1 MVTPQKIGAVYV
13 YDQPNIGHQ
22 DYDVPPSR
30 YFTADGTNS
39 PGRGV
44 SPQSRGVSP
53 QPRGV
58 SPQPNYS
65 APIPFQH
72 RQPYQTPISRD
83 VPLSKDDLHN
93 KGGTRGSGKLPQQ
106 HSAEELYD
114 IPPAQQAGNIP
125 ALATYDVLPPSRVSN
140 ISMMSTGS
148 TMSGS
153 MSSQSLPV
161 GSATASSCGSARSS
175 FEIHPQDLYDV
186 PPKPKAIG
194 AFPPQDRKSAE
205 LMELYDTPPKFT
217 EKITRPEISAKDIY
231 DTPPKGGTPKG
242 VAQELYDTPKRDSR
256 NARASS
262 RDSGIISEK
271 HLSIY
276 DMPDEEQQASELYD
290 VPSNN
295 APTSQHK
302 TAGGNGNQGI
312 VRGLQATK
320 TSVSGSVYDIPPQV
334 TRDSAIS
341 LRSDADSSA
350 DDVINRLSTCSMDSK
365 SSDMSNV
372 PYDELLLDLDSA
384 MELLVKLQQDVQ
396 STSTKL
402 LSFVSSTWR
411 QKENLEPKF
420 YEVKQACYNVKNS
433 VKEFVDFSQGTL
445 ANSAKAEDKKL
456 SKKLAKQLEP
466 LQDTYISICK
476 SIKHLDDF
484 NWHIARLTS
493 TAHDPTQD
501 DLGDIVT
508 LVKDVPYVVR
518 TLASFIQGNSVLLF
532 QRSHKLDTVTIPG
545 DNSSVDNT
553 DNSQMPVYAQP
564 NKPKPPPVKP
574 KPKVAEGQKE
584 GPPVL
589 TRGSNRTS
597 PEKSNQDQNGVCRTS
612 SIQDRPLPPPPPG
625 GDAEHTSS
633 SPSTRPLSADSLHKA
648 GEQPVIYDVPKS
660 QQPDSDVYAND
671 SLEWL
676 EDYDYVALDTKQK
689 SQQCSSAWPVAS
701 RASTGGVISPHGDV
715 RKSSEEIQHQMQS
728 DGSGKQQQQQQQIK
742 TIAQSNSTE
751 PAAVPGSDLQVNQ
764 GQAQSHSGTAG
775 SPTSPTTGEGDGGL
789 SAKFKERLE
798 KLQQKG
804 IASTPEKNGDKIN
817 TDSSNY
823 IAPSK
828 LPHIRL
834 EENDKQILAFYAPQV
849 ENHSG
854 VLINAIDAFFQSI
867 EYNQPPK
874 NFIAHSKFVVLAAH
888 KMVYIADTLHRNIT
902 NEEVRNKIMACANY
916 LCDNLK
922 TTVTSTKNAAL
933 QYPSVQAVQDMVD
946 KVVDVSHTANELKLV
961 ILQASAL

>member
-1 MVTPQKIGAVYV
+1 MLTMWFPMYLQVVTPQKVGTVYV

-30 YFTADGTNS
+30 YFTADGSNS

-44 SPQSRGVSP
+44 SPQPAYAS
-53 QPRGV
+53 
-58 SPQPNYS
+58 
-65 APIPFQH
+65 PIPLQH
-72 RQPYQTPISRD
+72 RQPFQTPISRD
-83 VPLSKDDLHN
+83 VPLSKEEIKL
-93 KGGTRGSGKLPQQ
+93 GGKASGRLPKQ
-106 HSAEELYD
+106 HSADELYD
-114 IPPAQQAGNIP
+114 VPPSHQAGNIP
-125 ALATYDVLPPSRVSN
+125 GLTTYDVLPPSRVSN
-140 ISMMSTGS
+140 VSMLSTGS

-161 GSATASSCGSARSS
+161 GSVPSSSCGSARSS

-186 PPKPKAIG
+186 PPPPKAVG
-194 AFPPQDRKSAE
+194 TFSPPDRRSAE
-205 LMELYDTPPKFT
+205 MLELYDTPKSS
-217 EKITRPEISAKDIY
+217 ERLTRPEISVKDIY
-231 DTPPKGGTPKG
+231 DTPPKGVNPKEL
-242 VAQELYDTPKRDSR
+242 AQELYDTPKRNSR
-256 NARASS
+256 DARASS
-262 RDSGIISEK
+262 GDSGIMSEK

-276 DMPDEEQQASELYD
+276 DMPDEDQSASELYD
-290 VPSNN
+290 VPNSN
-295 APTSQHK
+295 APTAQLK
-302 TAGGNGNQGI
+302 KIGGNGNQGI
-312 VRGLQATK
+312 VRGLQASGT
-320 TSVSGSVYDIPPQV
+320 GSVYDIPPQV

-341 LRSDADSSA
+341 CGSS
-350 DDVINRLSTCSMDSK
+350 DDVVHRLSTCSLDSK
-365 SSDMSNV
+365 SSDMSAV

-402 LSFVSSTWR
+402 LSFVSSIWR
-411 QKENLEPKF
+411 QKENLEPKL

-445 ANSAKAEDKKL
+445 ANSAKAEDRKL
-456 SKKLAKQLEP
+456 AKKLAKQLEP

-476 SIKHLDDF
+476 SLKHLDDF
-484 NWHIARLTS
+484 NWHITRLTS
-493 TAHDPTQD
+493 TVHDPTQD

-532 QRSHKLDTVTIPG
+532 QRSHKLDNVTSPSDTHPI
-545 DNSSVDNT
+545 DNT
-553 DNSQMPVYAQP
+553 DSSPQIPVYAQP

-574 KPKVAEGQKE
+574 KPKISQGQKE
-584 GPPVL
+584 GPPL
-589 TRGSNRTS
+589 MTKGNTNTS
-597 PEKSNQDQNGVCRTS
+597 PEKIRQDQNRS
-612 SIQDRPLPPPPPG
+612 SGIQNRPLPPPPPDG
-625 GDAEHTSS
+625 EPERPLSTSS
-633 SPSTRPLSADSLHKA
+633 STGTRPLSADSLHKS

-671 SLEWL
+671 SREWL

-689 SQQCSSAWPVAS
+689 SQQCTSARPVAS
-701 RASTGGVISPHGDV
+701 RPSTGSVLSQQGDF
-715 RKSSEEIQHQMQS
+715 RNSSQEIQQMQS
-728 DGSGKQQQQQQQIK
+728 GVLNKQQAMQTDI
-742 TIAQSNSTE
+742 QSNGVQ
-751 PAAVPGSDLQVNQ
+751 PNAVPGSDLQVVVTGANQ
-764 GQAQSHSGTAG
+764 GQAPSKPATAG
-775 SPTSPTTGEGDGGL
+775 PPTSPSAAFPPSSPQGEEDRGL
-789 SAKFKERLE
+789 SSKFKERLE

-804 IASTPEKNGDKIN
+804 IASTPQKNGDKIN

-828 LPHIRL
+828 LPRIRL
-834 EENDKQILAFYAPQV
+834 EENDKQILSFYAPQV
-849 ENHSG
+849 ESHSG
-854 VLINAIDAFFQSI
+854 VLVSAIDAFFQSI

-874 NFIAHSKFVVLAAH
+874 IFIAHSKFVVLAAH

-902 NEEVRNKIMACANY
+902 SEEVRNKIMACANY

>member
-30 YFTADGTNS
+30 YFAADGSNS

-44 SPQSRGVSP
+44 SPQP
-53 QPRGV
+53 T
-58 SPQPNYS
+58 YS
-65 APIPFQH
+65 SPIPFQH

-83 VPLSKDDLHN
+83 VPLSKEDLH
-93 KGGTRGSGKLPQQ
+93 KGGGKGSGKLPQQ
-106 HSAEELYD
+106 HSVEELYD
-114 IPPAQQAGNIP
+114 IPPAQQSGNIP

-140 ISMMSTGS
+140 VSMMSTGS

-161 GSATASSCGSARSS
+161 GSAPASSCGSARSS

-186 PPKPKAIG
+186 PPKPKALG
-194 AFPPQDRKSAE
+194 AFPLQDRKSAE
-205 LMELYDTPPKFT
+205 MMELYDTPPKST
-217 EKITRPEISAKDIY
+217 EKLTRPEISVKDMY
-231 DTPPKGGTPKG
+231 DTPPKGVNPKEA
-242 VAQELYDTPKRDSR
+242 AQELYDTPKRDSR

-262 RDSGIISEK
+262 GDSGIMSEK

-295 APTSQHK
+295 APTSQHSK
-302 TAGGNGNQGI
+302 AGGNGNQGI
-312 VRGLQATK
+312 VRGLQATR
-320 TSVSGSVYDIPPQV
+320 TSGSGGSVYDIPPQV

-341 LRSDADSSA
+341 LRSDAGSSA

-365 SSDMSNV
+365 SSDMSTV

-411 QKENLEPKF
+411 QKENLEPKL

-484 NWHIARLTS
+484 NWHITRLTS

-532 QRSHKLDTVTIPG
+532 QRSHQLETVTIPS
-545 DNSSVDNT
+545 DNSLVHNT
-553 DNSQMPVYAQP
+553 DGSQMPVYAQP

-574 KPKVAEGQKE
+574 KPKVAQGQKE

-589 TRGSNRTS
+589 TRGSNRSS

-625 GDAEHTSS
+625 GDTENTLSTSS
-633 SPSTRPLSADSLHKA
+633 SSSTRPLSADSLHKA

-671 SLEWL
+671 SREWL

-701 RASTGGVISPHGDV
+701 RASTGGAISPHGDV
-715 RKSSEEIQHQMQS
+715 RKSSQEAHHQMQS
-728 DGSGKQQQQQQQIK
+728 NVLCTQQQIK
-742 TIAQSNSTE
+742 TIAQGNATE
-751 PAAVPGSDLQVNQ
+751 PAAVPGSDLQVVTGGNQ
-764 GQAQSHSGTAG
+764 GQAPSHSGAAG
-775 SPTSPTTGEGDGGL
+775 SPTSPSAVPPGSLTGEGDGGL
-789 SAKFKERLE
+789 STKFKERLE

-804 IASTPEKNGDKIN
+804 IASTPQKNGDKIN

-828 LPHIRL
+828 LPRIRL

-854 VLINAIDAFFQSI
+854 VLVNAIDAFFQSI

-874 NFIAHSKFVVLAAH
+874 IFIAHSKFVVLAAH